1 MITKSIK
8 LIAHKIWKN
17 LEKIKRKFHTN
28 HWTQFD
34 RHTVDEP
41 CKQQQ
46 AGAPIFVEFLLNFVF
61 ENCLKQ
67 NILIS
72 DFAGSPLVSPI
83 ANLVVGSVV

>member
-17 LEKIKRKFHTN
+17 LEKKSRENFTQTIGRNSTVTQSTN
-28 HWTQFD
+28 HVNNNKLEHQ
-34 RHTVDEP
+34 
-41 CKQQQ
+41 
-46 AGAPIFVEFLLNFVF
+46 FLLNFVF

-72 DFAGSPLVSPI
+72 DFAGSPLVSRT
-83 ANLVVGSVV
+83 NLVQLLI